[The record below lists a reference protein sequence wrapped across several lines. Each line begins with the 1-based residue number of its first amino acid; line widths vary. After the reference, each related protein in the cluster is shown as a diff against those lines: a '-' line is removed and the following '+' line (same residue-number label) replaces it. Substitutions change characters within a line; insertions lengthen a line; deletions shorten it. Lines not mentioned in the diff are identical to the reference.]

1 VIDSSENGE
10 IIDVREQ
17 FGFRLGRLA
26 RQWRARLDEKM
37 RPHGLTQA
45 RWVVLMHLQRGA
57 NGQQQKAL
65 AGFVGIEGPTLVHIL
80 DKLEKQS
87 LIERRQHE
95 ADRRGKTVHLTGKGW
110 QMIGVLDEVASELRR
125 KHLAGISDADLAHCL
140 TVFDRIQRQ
149 AVAAV
154 LGNDAALGLGLG
166 SAETD

>member
-1 VIDSSENGE
+1 MTDSTKHGE
-10 IIDVREQ
+10 IVDVREQ

-26 RQWRARLDEKM
+26 RQWRARLDVKM

-57 NGQQQKAL
+57 DGQLQKAL

-87 LIERRQHE
+87 LIERRQDE

-110 QMIGVLDEVASELRR
+110 RMIEVLDEVVSELRR

-149 AVAAV
+149 AEAAV
-154 LGNDAALGLGLG
+154 LGSDAAL
-166 SAETD
+166 

>member
-1 VIDSSENGE
+1 
-10 IIDVREQ
+10 
-17 FGFRLGRLA
+17 
-26 RQWRARLDEKM
+26 
-37 RPHGLTQA
+37 
-45 RWVVLMHLQRGA
+45 
-57 NGQQQKAL
+57 
-65 AGFVGIEGPTLVHIL
+65 
-80 DKLEKQS
+80 

-154 LGNDAALGLGLG
+154 LGSDAALGLGLG
-166 SAETD
+166 SAESD

>member
-1 VIDSSENGE
+1 MTDSTKNGE
-10 IIDVREQ
+10 IVDVREQ

-57 NGQQQKAL
+57 DGQLQKAL

-87 LIERRQHE
+87 LIERRQDE
-95 ADRRGKTVHLTGKGW
+95 ADRRGKTVH
-110 QMIGVLDEVASELRR
+110 
-125 KHLAGISDADLAHCL
+125 
-140 TVFDRIQRQ
+140 
-149 AVAAV
+149 
-154 LGNDAALGLGLG
+154 
-166 SAETD
+166 